1 MSAELAGYWPV
12 VILAAL
18 NFGLGI
24 TVLATIGV
32 VSRSLRRELGERI
45 TAVQLE
51 INRRFGEV
59 NKRFEEVNKRFE
71 EVNKRFEEVNKRI
84 AGVRLEMS
92 ERFGEVNVRITAV
105 RAELNE
111 RITAVQLDL
120 GDRLVRVEGLVEGI
134 GFVLRKRAGKER
146 SGGEDRP
153 APPPS

>member
-51 INRRFGEV
+51 INRRFG
-59 NKRFEEVNKRFE
+59 EVNKRFE